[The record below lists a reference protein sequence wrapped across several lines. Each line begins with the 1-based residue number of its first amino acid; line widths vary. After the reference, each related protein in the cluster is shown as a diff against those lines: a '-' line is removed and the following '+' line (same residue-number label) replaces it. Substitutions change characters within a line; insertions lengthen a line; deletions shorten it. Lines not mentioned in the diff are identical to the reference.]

1 MRALECQ
8 TVSKTRQPWPSTGD
22 GSVAVR
28 TFPVTFLHDHT
39 ERREDPRWH
48 LLAFAIRGH
57 LEIVT
62 DDARRLVPTDHAVWL
77 PAGTAHTSIMRAP
90 ISMRSIFVAARLAPR
105 ATAVR
110 TIAVEPLL
118 RELILHA
125 TRLGALDRGIPAQ
138 ARLAAVLLDQLA
150 AAPDVAYELRS
161 PRDPRARRFAELVTT
176 APGDERSIAELARAA
191 GTSLR
196 SLERCYLAETGLA
209 VGEWRRR
216 VRLFHALHRL
226 QRGHSVTEVALESG
240 YATSSAF
247 GVAFRRQFGHA
258 PGRSR

>member
-1 MRALECQ
+1 M
-8 TVSKTRQPWPSTGD
+8 SKKRQD
-22 GSVAVR
+22 SVAVR

-39 ERREDPRWH
+39 ERRCDQGWH

-62 DDARRLVPTDHAVWL
+62 DDARRLVPSEHAVWI
-77 PAGTAHTSIMRAP
+77 PAGTAHASVMRAP

-105 ATAVR
+105 ARALR
-110 TIAVEPLL
+110 TIRVAPLL

-125 TRLGALDRGIPAQ
+125 TKLGALDRAIPAQ
-138 ARLAAVLLDQLA
+138 ARLTSVLLDQLA
-150 AAPDVAYELRS
+150 DANDVAYELPS
-161 PRDPRARRFAELVTT
+161 PRDPRARRFAELV
-176 APGDERSIAELARAA
+176 ASEPGDDRSIRQLARAA

-196 SLERCYLAETGLA
+196 TLERCYLRETGLG

-226 QRGHSVTEVALESG
+226 QRGDSVTEVALDSG
-240 YATSSAF
+240 YTTSSAF
-247 GVAFRRQFGHA
+247 GVAFRKQFGHA
-258 PGRSR
+258 PSKGTVSTNA